1 MSIAFGHIGP
11 RFWMG
16 CLVAGF
22 GGVSFV
28 AQAQINSPNAAIIP
42 SEGKATMNQTRLT
55 MYRYASCVLKQRRKK
70 VDTYLATEPESFE
83 SRQLARGLGMAECL
97 ANGQLKFNDVIFRAG
112 LYDALYRSRFARTA
126 VDIGNA
132 PHIKYYSSSAESP
145 PAAGDWMNMREF
157 AECAVRKAPDKA
169 RGLILS
175 AVATEEET
183 NAFRQITP
191 ALSACMLSNMTIR
204 FSPTLL
210 RGYIG
215 EILYRLSAASPS
227 KS

>member
-1 MSIAFGHIGP
+1 MSMAYGRIGP

-22 GGVSFV
+22 GGLSFV
-28 AQAQINSPNAAIIP
+28 AQAQINAPNAAIIP
-42 SEGKATMNQTRLT
+42 SKGKATINQTRLT
-55 MYRYASCVLKQRRKK
+55 MYGYASCILKQRRKK
-70 VDTYLATEPESFE
+70 VDTYLATEPESSE
-83 SRQLARGLGMAECL
+83 SQRLARDLGISKCL

-112 LYDALYRSRFARTA
+112 LYDALYRSQFARTA
-126 VDIGNA
+126 VDISNA
-132 PHIKYYSSSAESP
+132 PHIKYYSNSDEAT
-145 PAAGDWMNMREF
+145 PAAGDWTNMREF
-157 AECAVRKAPDKA
+157 AECAVRKAPNEA
-169 RGLILS
+169 RDLILS
-175 AVATEEET
+175 DVATGEEM

-191 ALSACMLSNMTIR
+191 ALSACMHSNMTIK